1 MKSPLWSK
9 VLGVVIGLLV
19 GASSAYAAV
28 TVYQYQKEIP
38 AKVSVSSDVAVSPGM
53 ELSSASLDFG
63 EVGVNGCS
71 HEIYISLRNKG
82 NKDISLLHRYVTG
95 LPSDVDLEASYDGKT
110 WADFEGYVAADPSD
124 GVLEAGQTLGLYL
137 RLQTSE
143 DTKSTELNFT
153 IGFEEEEK
161 QFTTSSQTTTSSS
174 TSYQ

>member
-19 GASSAYAAV
+19 GASTAYAAV

-38 AKVSVSSDVAVSPGM
+38 AKVSVDSDVTTSPGM
-53 ELSSASLDFG
+53 ELSSTSLDFG

-71 HEIYISLRNKG
+71 DEIYISLRNKG

-110 WADFEGYVAADPSD
+110 WTDFEGYVAADPSD
-124 GVLEAGQTLGLYL
+124 GVLEAGETISLYL
-137 RLQTSE
+137 RLQTSKNTGA
-143 DTKSTELNFT
+143 DSLNFT
-153 IGFEEEEK
+153 IGFEEEE
-161 QFTTSSQTTTSSS
+161 QQTTT
-174 TSYQ
+174 TSQ